1 MLPLQGPWV
10 RFLDKELRFH
20 SLHSAVKIKKERKG
34 MLSEWLLLCLPQV
47 HIYGLLN
54 PRGGGRG
61 SLYPSLYP
69 FLTPV
74 WAQAPSTH
82 HVKPAC
88 TKSEEKSSLRCCDR
102 TRCGQI
108 PNDSWSPDPPG
119 SLFLTRLIRVWLCG
133 RTSII
138 CNSKSNNGF
147 AETIYCFFTANGTKA
162 QRGKVVNPSLTS
174 GHTELVAVRTETKAF

>member
-1 MLPLQGPWV
+1 MIA
-10 RFLDKELRFH
+10 
-20 SLHSAVKIKKERKG
+20 SLSTPGAH
-34 MLSEWLLLCLPQV
+34 
-47 HIYGLLN
+47 YGLLN
-54 PRGGGRG
+54 PREGGRG

-108 PNDSWSPDPPG
+108 PNDSWSPDRPG

-138 CNSKSNNGF
+138 CHSKSNNGF
-147 AETIYCFFTANGTKA
+147 AETIYCFFTGNGTKA
-162 QRGKVVNPSLTS
+162 QRGKVVNPSLTR